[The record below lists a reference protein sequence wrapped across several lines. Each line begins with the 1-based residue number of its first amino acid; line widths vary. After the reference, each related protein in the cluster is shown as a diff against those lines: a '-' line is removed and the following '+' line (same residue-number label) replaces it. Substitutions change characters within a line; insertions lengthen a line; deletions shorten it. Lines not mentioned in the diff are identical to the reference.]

1 MTEQECKQR
10 HPWSKCHV
18 LPLINCHALHASL
31 SVILTPY
38 LFSSFLNNKEGIRP
52 IRNHEGEPVSEGVAA
67 IMAVADPVLVDVFHG
82 EGGGVL
88 GTLPIAGSLD
98 GAMAWG
104 LHNAECDRLS
114 LLRREKTGGEGKCIT
129 ETR

>member
-1 MTEQECKQR
+1 MQTTPSLVKMSCFASNKL
-10 HPWSKCHV
+10 W
-18 LPLINCHALHASL
+18 HALHASL

-52 IRNHEGEPVSEGVAA
+52 IRNYKGEPVFEGVAA

-88 GTLPIAGSLD
+88 RTLPITGSLD
-98 GAMAWG
+98 GAVAWG
-104 LHNAECDRLS
+104 LHNGECDRLGLS
-114 LLRREKTGGEGKCIT
+114 RREKTGGEGKCIT